1 MKVLGLIPARGGSKT
16 IPRKNIAL
24 LNGKPLLAYT
34 CEAAL
39 QSKFFDRVI
48 LSTDDKE
55 ITAVGKKF
63 GVEVPFLRPPELAR
77 DESGMREVI
86 LHALNFLERSDQYVP
101 DIVVLL
107 QPTSP
112 LRIARHIDAA
122 VELLQK
128 SGADC
133 VVSVTEVPHQFTPTS
148 LMKLENKRLQSY
160 QEGGPCFYE
169 TLRRQDKP
177 KMYSR
182 NGPAVL
188 VLRRSSFLKH
198 QNFYAG
204 DVRPLIMP
212 SEESIDIDTPFD
224 FALAEYFLQ
233 RKHHDLKRFRKTH
246 S

>member
-1 MKVLGLIPARGGSKT
+1 MKILGIIPARGGSKS

-39 QSKFFDRVI
+39 NSKFFDRVI

-55 ITAVGKKF
+55 ITAVGKKW
-63 GVEVPFLRPPELAR
+63 GIEAPFLRPPELAR

-86 LHALNFLERSDQYVP
+86 LHALDFLEKSDKYVP
-101 DIVVLL
+101 DIIVLL

-112 LRIARHIDAA
+112 LRTAAHIDAA
-122 VELLQK
+122 VELFQK

-148 LMKLENKRLQSY
+148 LMKLENERLQSY
-160 QEGGPCFYE
+160 REGGP
-169 TLRRQDKP
+169 LRRQDKP

-188 VLRRSSFLKH
+188 VLRRSSFLKD

-212 SEESIDIDTPFD
+212 PEESIDIDTPFD
-224 FALAEYFLQ
+224 FALAEYFLRRQ
-233 RKHHDLKRFRKTH
+233 HHAIQKSRKTR